1 MAKIKT
7 TKMALPTMTDEQIEK
22 MTFNPYDQLFIKR
35 MFDREDEYIA
45 EIMSEFTVKVGLVIE
60 EKLQPVMDKLDKI
73 TKRLDNHEK
82 RLQVIEGRLGIA
94 S

>member
-45 EIMSEFTVKVGLVIE
+45 QIMAEFTIKVGLVLE
-60 EKLQPVMDKLDKI
+60 EKLQPLIDRLDKI
-73 TKRLDNHEK
+73 DKKLDNHEK
-82 RLQVIEGRLGIA
+82 RLRVIETHLGIA

>member
-7 TKMALPTMTDEQIEK
+7 SKMMVPVMKDEYTDK
-22 MTFNPYDQLFIKR
+22 MSLNPYDQLFIKR

-45 EIMSEFTVKVGLVIE
+45 QIMSEFTVKVGMVLE
-60 EKLQPVMDKLDKI
+60 EKLQPLIDRLDKI
-73 TKRLDNHEK
+73 DNRLDNHEK

>member
-7 TKMALPTMTDEQIEK
+7 SKMALPVMTDEQIGL
-22 MTFNPYDQLFIKR
+22 MSLNPYDQLFIKR

-45 EIMSEFTVKVGLVIE
+45 QIMSEFTVKVGMVLE
-60 EKLQPVMDKLDKI
+60 KKLQPLIDRLDKI
-73 TKRLDNHEK
+73 DKRLDNHEK
-82 RLQVIEGRLGIA
+82 RLRVIEDRLGIA

>member
-1 MAKIKT
+1 MAKIKIS
-7 TKMALPTMTDEQIEK
+7 KMMVPVMKDEYTDK
-22 MTFNPYDQLFIKR
+22 MSLNPYDQLFIKR

-45 EIMSEFTVKVGLVIE
+45 EIISEFTVKVGLVIE
-60 EKLQPVMDKLDKI
+60 EKLQPVMDKLDEI

>member
-7 TKMALPTMTDEQIEK
+7 SKMQLPVMKDEYTDK
-22 MTFNPYDQLFIKR
+22 MSLNPYDQLFIKR

-45 EIMSEFTVKVGLVIE
+45 QIMSEFTVKVGMVLE
-60 EKLQPVMDKLDKI
+60 EKLQPLIDRLDKI
-73 TKRLDNHEK
+73 DKRLDNHEK
-82 RLQVIEGRLGIA
+82 RLRVIEDRLGIA

>member
-7 TKMALPTMTDEQIEK
+7 SKMMLPVMKDEYTDK
-22 MTFNPYDQLFIKR
+22 MSLNPYDQLFIKR

-45 EIMSEFTVKVGLVIE
+45 EIISEFTVKVGLVIE
-60 EKLQPVMDKLDKI
+60 EKLQPVMDKLDEI

>member
-7 TKMALPTMTDEQIEK
+7 DKMALPAMSDEYTDK
-22 MTFNPYDQLFIKR
+22 MSLNPYDQLFIKR

-45 EIMSEFTVKVGLVIE
+45 QIMAEFTVKVGLVLE
-60 EKLQPVMDKLDKI
+60 EKLQPVIDRLDKI
-73 TKRLDNHEK
+73 DKRLDNHEK
-82 RLQVIEGRLGIA
+82 RLRVIETHLGIA

>member
-7 TKMALPTMTDEQIEK
+7 SKMMVPVMKDEYTDK
-22 MTFNPYDQLFIKR
+22 MSLNPYDQLFIKR

-60 EKLQPVMDKLDKI
+60 EKLQPVMDKLDEI

>member
-7 TKMALPTMTDEQIEK
+7 SKMMVPVMKDEYTDK
-22 MTFNPYDQLFIKR
+22 MSLNPYDQLFIKR

>member
-7 TKMALPTMTDEQIEK
+7 SKMMLPVMKDEYTDK
-22 MTFNPYDQLFIKR
+22 MSLNPYDQLFIKR

-60 EKLQPVMDKLDKI
+60 EKLQPVMDKLDEI

>member
-7 TKMALPTMTDEQIEK
+7 SKMMVPVMKDEYTDK
-22 MTFNPYDQLFIKR
+22 MSLNPYDQLFIKR

-45 EIMSEFTVKVGLVIE
+45 EIISEFTVKVGLVIE
-60 EKLQPVMDKLDKI
+60 EKLQPVMDKLDEI